1 MQFYHINL
9 FYILPSLLFPDL
21 LQSTNRA
28 LVPFQFDYYCRLIQI
43 FSSRTAHTDIL
54 LLCTKGFIGFYNQF
68 DFVHIYLRTKA
79 SPKRKISR
87 IEIATHVNS
96 SIKILQYIL
105 YLILLIIATLQLFH
119 KKIVHDFLMYNEFD
133 KNITADIFCHF
144 RPKHRN
150 PNKIR
155 WTDKCLN
162 AADSSERISF
172 IKL

>member
-43 FSSRTAHTDIL
+43 SSSRTAHTDIL
-54 LLCTKGFIGFYNQF
+54 LLCTKGFIGFYNQ
-68 DFVHIYLRTKA
+68 FVHIYLRTKA

-96 SIKILQYIL
+96 SIKIL
-105 YLILLIIATLQLFH
+105 
-119 KKIVHDFLMYNEFD
+119 
-133 KNITADIFCHF
+133 
-144 RPKHRN
+144 
-150 PNKIR
+150 
-155 WTDKCLN
+155 
-162 AADSSERISF
+162 
-172 IKL
+172 